1 MVVYLV
7 GIDQHDCHAIFYVY
21 HNTYTFQKMGHFDM
35 FKYSPTSAIVFVKN
49 AIKMANTTKH

>member
-21 HNTYTFQKMGHFDM
+21 HNTYTFQKIEHFYL
-35 FKYSPTSAIVFVKN
+35 FKYSPASAIVLGKN
-49 AIKMANTTKH
+49 DVNMANTTKH